1 MAHMPTFRSLVSR
14 LSALFRRRELGDR
27 VDEELQFHIRMQTE
41 ENIRRGMDP
50 PHARAAALRK
60 LGNTTQVCEEV
71 HRMNTIEFLEETA
84 RNVRLSLR
92 TLRRNPGFALTAVLV
107 LALGLGAA
115 TAMFST
121 LDRILFRPLPY
132 ADAERLV
139 NLGWTL
145 SAELTGPGQ
154 TQTVLASRGYRE
166 RWNPAP
172 EPFTAVTTATNAVG
186 VGSTCDVTEQP
197 AERLVCPLV
206 ESNFLETL
214 GVRPALGRDFTPED
228 DARGAPPVAIVSH
241 DVWTRRFGA
250 DPGAIGR
257 TIEVNGS
264 PIPVIGVLPAGFAM
278 PAAEGDLLRPQQ
290 LYPLTPPNQGGFL
303 TAFGRLKPGVT
314 PEQAQAAVAPIIAE
328 NLKDWPGFNNG
339 AKPRVVA
346 LRDYLVGDA
355 ARVAWLLLGAVA
367 GLLLIA
373 CVNVANLILARLAAR
388 NREFAVRAALGS
400 GRARLARLALTE
412 SLLLAV
418 AGGGLGL
425 LLAAAMLRVFVQL
438 APSSIPEIDQASL
451 DLRVFAVAGV
461 LALVAGAAVG
471 IWPALS
477 VLRGRALQ
485 YGQRATA
492 AARPRMRFTLVTA
505 QIALTVAMLGGSAL
519 LLRTLWNLVSVPLG
533 YQSERVVTMTVAL
546 NNLLYPAGSRDP
558 FFERLLARIREIPG
572 TAAVTMTN
580 GAPPAG
586 TTPKL
591 TGMTLDGRPPDPKN
605 YLPVIRAR
613 AVTPGYF
620 QMFGIPI
627 LRGRAFAEADRG
639 AQPAVIL
646 SESAAQVLFP
656 GQDPLGHTVQLLP
669 SMYANEW
676 AKPAEV
682 VGVARGIRNTGP
694 TLEPEPEIYASA
706 WYQNSSTAYFAIR
719 TQAGP
724 AAAAAFLRQVVA
736 DLDPVLPVTIE
747 PADDQVARLTERP
760 RFLAWLLS
768 AFAGFALLLAAAGLY
783 GVASYLVTQ
792 RTRDIG
798 VRIALGAAPA
808 DISRQVLVEA
818 GRWVAAGALLGCAL
832 AWAATRAIE
841 SQLYGVRSLDPLSWI
856 AALGVLG
863 VALLVA
869 VLLPA
874 ARAARIDPMEAL
886 RAD

>member
-1 MAHMPTFRSLVSR
+1 MAAFRSLTSR
-14 LSALFRRRELGDR
+14 LSALLRRREWDQR
-27 VDEELQFHIRMQTE
+27 VDEELEFHIRMQTE
-41 ENIRRGMDP
+41 ENIRRGMAPTD
-50 PHARAAALRK
+50 ARAAARRK
-60 LGNTTQVCEEV
+60 IGNTTQLCEEV
-71 HRMNTIEFLEETA
+71 HHMNTIEFLDETA
-84 RNVRLSLR
+84 RNVRLSIR
-92 TLRRNPGFALTAVLV
+92 TLRRSPGFALAAVLV
-107 LALGLGAA
+107 LALGLGAS
-115 TAMFST
+115 TAMFSA

-132 ADAERLV
+132 GDADRLV

-145 SAELTGPGQ
+145 SAALTGPGQ
-154 TQTVLASRGYRE
+154 TQTILASRGYRE
-166 RWNPAP
+166 RWKPAP
-172 EPFTAVTTATNAVG
+172 EPFTAVTTVTNAVG

-197 AERLVCPLV
+197 AERLACPLV

-228 DARGAPPVAIVSH
+228 DARGAPPVAIISH

-250 DPGAIGR
+250 DPDAIGR

-290 LYPLTPPNQGGFL
+290 LYPLSTGNQGGFH

-314 PEQAQAAVAPIIAE
+314 PEQAQAAVAPIIMDNA
-328 NLKDWPGFNNG
+328 KPWPGFNNG
-339 AKPRVVA
+339 AQPRVVA

-355 ARVAWLLLGAVA
+355 SRVAWLLLGAVA

-388 NREFAVRAALGS
+388 SREFTVRSALGA

-438 APSSIPEIDQASL
+438 APSSIPEINQASL
-451 DLRVFAVAGV
+451 DLRVFAVAAA
-461 LALVAGAAVG
+461 LALAAGAAVG

-477 VLRGRALQ
+477 VLRSRALQ

-492 AARPRMRFTLVTA
+492 VARPRMRFTLVTV

-519 LLRTLWNLVSVPLG
+519 LLRTLWNMVSVPLG
-533 YQSERVVTMTVAL
+533 YQSERVLTMTVAL
-546 NNLLYPAGSRDP
+546 NPALYPNGTRDP
-558 FFERLLARIREIPG
+558 FFERLLERVKNTPG

-586 TTPKL
+586 TPAKL

-605 YLPVIRAR
+605 YLPVIRVR

-620 QMFGIPI
+620 QIFGIPI
-627 LRGRAFAEADRG
+627 LRGRTFVEADRG
-639 AQPAVIL
+639 TSPVVIV
-646 SESAAQVLFP
+646 SESAAQILFP

-694 TLEPEPEIYASA
+694 TLDPEPEIYASA
-706 WYQNSSTAYFAIR
+706 WFQNSSTAYFAVR
-719 TQAGP
+719 TQAST
-724 AAAAAFLRQVVA
+724 AAAAAFLRQAVA
-736 DLDPVLPVTIE
+736 DIDPVLPVTIE
-747 PADDQVARLTERP
+747 PLEHEVARLTERP

-768 AFAGFALLLAAAGLY
+768 AFAGLALLLAAAGLY

-798 VRIALGAAPA
+798 VRMALGAAPA
-808 DISRQVLVEA
+808 DISRQVVSEA
-818 GRWVAAGALLGCAL
+818 GRWIAAGAVLGCAL
-832 AWAATRAIE
+832 AWAATRALE
-841 SQLYGVRSLDPLSWI
+841 AQLYGVASHDPLSWI
-856 AALGVLG
+856 AALAVLG
-863 VALLVA
+863 AALLVA

-874 ARAARIDPMEAL
+874 ARAARVDPMESL